1 MTIKFSYY
9 NPITGENL
17 FADSKEEL
25 QNALADLAAHVYLN
39 HYCSGSGGY
48 SIVEVLEDGSEKWYA
63 PTGEE
68 RMTPDQIALHMKHLQ
83 SFIDAIQIP
92 VSMIGE
98 PSAN

>member
-1 MTIKFSYY
+1 MTIKYAYY
-9 NPITGENL
+9 NPITGENSYVN
-17 FADSKEEL
+17 SKEEL

-39 HYCSGSGGY
+39 HYCSSDSPY

-68 RMTPDQIALHMKHLQ
+68 RMTPEQLAAYMKQMQ

-92 VSMIGE
+92 STVIGE
-98 PSAN
+98 TNAS

>member
-1 MTIKFSYY
+1 MTIKYSYY

-17 FADSKEEL
+17 YVNSKEEL

-39 HYCSGSGGY
+39 HYCGGSGGY
-48 SIVEVLEDGSEKWYA
+48 AIVEVLEDGAEKWYA

-68 RMTPDQIALHMKHLQ
+68 RMTPEQVAMQIKQMQ
-83 SFIDAIQIP
+83 SFFDAIQIP